1 MAQTVQRAAEHGAVP
16 NVQEARDRDTAFY
29 RLVTLVAAALIGV
42 ALAVLWNHQVVD
54 PIAMAIQREVVG
66 TTTPAEV
73 ATALALAFVAGASM
87 VVTA

>member
-16 NVQEARDRDTAFY
+16 NAQEAPDRDTACY

-42 ALAVLWNHQVVD
+42 ALAVLWDHRVVD
-54 PIAMAIQREVVG
+54 PIAMALQRAVVG

-73 ATALALAFVAGASM
+73 ATALALAVVAGTSM